1 MSEHLAAA
9 AQALNAPE
17 VLVQRSA
24 EARAKATGSS
34 IDDVLAAWAGGRT
47 AAAAPVA
54 AAVPA
59 TPAVPEPQAIEPE
72 VTPQPSADVP
82 GPGAAP
88 AEVPAVATGVVVLV
102 EETPV
107 ETVEAA
113 PLRDRIRRS
122 SRVGA
127 VVGLAM
133 GLLVVLFA
141 SQWLVPRA
149 TSVEIGG
156 TTGAAIDV
164 VGGWLVVGLGLIS
177 AAAGAVVA
185 GASRMVTG
193 WFGGGL
199 QLANRPSGTMV
210 VGAMGG
216 LVTGA
221 ALGSVLLAS
230 GTPNDLAEG
239 VTTVPLMGSVLW
251 TLAGWTAGGWLI
263 GVLVQ
268 AFAVPRGVESGEAEE
283 SSGVK
288 DRLATAY
295 GLPAVAAVAI
305 LLLVL
310 PVAYVFISYPEWAPL
325 TGVFVAASILGFAGL
340 SASRPGMRITGGEFL
355 AAAAGVAVVVIVIV
369 AVLAIQGGGGH
380 GEEGHGEGEAVAA
393 VVAV

>member
-34 IDDVLAAWAGGRT
+34 VDDVLAAWAGGRT
-47 AAAAPVA
+47 AAPAPVA
-54 AAVPA
+54 AVPA
-59 TPAVPEPQAIEPE
+59 APAVPEPQAVEPE
-72 VTPQPSADVP
+72 VAPPATADAP

-88 AEVPAVATGVVVLV
+88 AETPAVATGVVVLV
-102 EETPV
+102 EEAPA

-122 SRVGA
+122 SRIGA

-133 GLLVVLFA
+133 GLLAVLFV
-141 SQWLVPRA
+141 SQWLVPRS

-156 TTGAAIDV
+156 TTGVAIDV
-164 VGGWLVVGLGLIS
+164 VGGWLVVGSGLLS
-177 AAAGAVVA
+177 AAVGAVVA
-185 GASRMVTG
+185 GASRMITG

-199 QLANRPSGTMV
+199 QLANRPAGTMV
-210 VGAMGG
+210 VGALGG
-216 LVTGA
+216 LVMGA
-221 ALGSVLLAS
+221 ALGGVLLAS

-239 VTTVPLMGSVLW
+239 VTTIPLMGSVLW

-288 DRLATAY
+288 VRLATAY
-295 GLPAVAAVAI
+295 GLPAVAAMAI

-340 SASRPGMRITGGEFL
+340 SASRPGMKITGGEFL

-369 AVLAIQGGGGH
+369 AVLAIQGGSGH
-380 GEEGHGEGEAVAA
+380 GEEGHGEGEAAAA
-393 VVAV
+393 VLAV